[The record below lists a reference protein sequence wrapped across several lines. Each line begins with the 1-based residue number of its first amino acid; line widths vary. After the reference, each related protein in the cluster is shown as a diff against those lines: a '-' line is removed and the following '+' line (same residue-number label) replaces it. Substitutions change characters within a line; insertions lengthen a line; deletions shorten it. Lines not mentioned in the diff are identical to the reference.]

1 MYLKRGSTTLFVT
14 TANTCKEKNEAG
26 GCGEIIYITKFN
38 NVFIALKMHKM
49 LDWNSDLLWFTK
61 QLCYKCFGNIFILQK
76 KK

>member
-49 LDWNSDLLWFTK
+49 LD
-61 QLCYKCFGNIFILQK
+61 
-76 KK
+76 